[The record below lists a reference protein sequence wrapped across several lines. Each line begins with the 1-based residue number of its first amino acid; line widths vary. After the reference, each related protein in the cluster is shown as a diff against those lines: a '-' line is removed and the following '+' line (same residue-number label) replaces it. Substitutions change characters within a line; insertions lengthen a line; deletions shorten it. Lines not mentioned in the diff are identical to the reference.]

1 MIITG
6 SSKPEQGQM
15 CIRIAGADIVHMP
28 VNVCSVGLKDLHMV
42 PLPAGPAHTPPF
54 GF

>member
-1 MIITG
+1 MV

-15 CIRIAGADIVHMP
+15 CIQIAGADIVHMP